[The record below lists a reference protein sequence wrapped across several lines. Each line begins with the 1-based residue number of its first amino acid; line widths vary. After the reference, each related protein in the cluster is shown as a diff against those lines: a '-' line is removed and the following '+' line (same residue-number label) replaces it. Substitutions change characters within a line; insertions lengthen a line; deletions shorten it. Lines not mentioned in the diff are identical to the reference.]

1 MDVQPEILWG
11 GIATGYASLA
21 VAIRVVYAQGKA
33 QAERIEAALGER
45 ILALEAERAQSRTFE
60 RETLVGLISAA
71 TEAIKSSH
79 AAGARLSRM
88 VEILHVRFGEAALSA
103 AEDARHQAQHEVSG
117 THPTRLHGHG

>member
-45 ILALEAERAQSRTFE
+45 INALEDERANSRTFE
-60 RETLVGLISAA
+60 RETLVGLITAA

-79 AAGARLSRM
+79 AAGSRLSRM
-88 VEILHVRFGEAALSA
+88 VEILHARFGEVALSA

-117 THPTRLHGHG
+117 THTTRLQGHG